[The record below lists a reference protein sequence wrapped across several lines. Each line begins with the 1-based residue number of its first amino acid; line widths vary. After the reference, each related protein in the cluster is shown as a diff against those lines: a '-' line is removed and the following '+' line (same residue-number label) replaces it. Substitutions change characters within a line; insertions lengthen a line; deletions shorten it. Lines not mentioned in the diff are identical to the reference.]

1 MKCPSCGYVSFQN
14 SEECVKC
21 GVPVPPSADDGE
33 VTSDSDFRRG
43 VKRKGREQLGFSFPS
58 DDDESGLPTAA
69 ETQATVAKA
78 APAERTAERT
88 ATKST
93 VRDTGAQLPEWSQD
107 GTFTTSEDSS
117 YGSGTHWHED
127 QPSDGGTWVE
137 VYKLASGFGRRAMA
151 LLVDTAVF
159 ILFAAVLVFALRGEN
174 GAFEIVRAQ
183 NMPAFFFLLVLHGFY
198 YTFFHSLIGQTPG
211 KMLFGIRVVH
221 VAGGTLLS
229 PWDAFL
235 RWLGYFLSALPF
247 GFGFLWA
254 VLDNDDQAVHDKW
267 AKSVVVLVDSFRGAP
282 GAPAEPA
289 AEV

>member
-1 MKCPSCGYVSFQN
+1 MKCVSCGYVSFQN
-14 SEECVKC
+14 GEECVKC
-21 GVPVPPSADDGE
+21 GAPLPPSADAGE

-43 VKRKGREQLGFSFPS
+43 VKRKGREQLGFDFPS
-58 DDDESGLPTAA
+58 DDDSGLPTAA
-69 ETQATVAKA
+69 ETQATVSQPAK
-78 APAERTAERT
+78 AERTAERT
-88 ATKST
+88 KST
-93 VRDTGAQLPEWSQD
+93 VRDSAPLLPEWSQE

-117 YGSGTHWHED
+117 YGSGTHWQED

-151 LLVDTAVF
+151 IIIDTAVF
-159 ILFAAVLVFALRGEN
+159 IAFFAILVFALRGEN
-174 GAFEIVRAQ
+174 GSFELVRAQ

-221 VAGGTLLS
+221 VNGGTLLS

-254 VLDNDDQAVHDKW
+254 VLDNDDQAIHDKW
-267 AKSVVVLVDSFRGAP
+267 AKSVVVLVDSYRGAP
-282 GAPAEPA
+282 ASPAGPT
-289 AEV
+289 AEGI

>member
-14 SEECVKC
+14 GEECVKC
-21 GVPVPPSADDGE
+21 GVPVPPSADDGD

-43 VKRKGREQLGFSFPS
+43 VKRKGREQLGFAFPS
-58 DDDESGLPTAA
+58 DDDESSLPTAA
-69 ETQATVAKA
+69 ETKATLSKSPA
-78 APAERTAERT
+78 AAERT

-93 VRDTGAQLPEWSQD
+93 VRDTAARLPEWSQE
-107 GTFTTSEDSS
+107 GTFATTDDSS

-127 QPSDGGTWVE
+127 QPADGTWVE

-151 LLVDTAVF
+151 LF
-159 ILFAAVLVFALRGEN
+159 IDSAIFIAFAAILVFALRGEHGN
-174 GAFEIVRAQ
+174 FELARAQ

-198 YTFFHSLIGQTPG
+198 YTFFHSLVGQTPG

-221 VAGGTLLS
+221 VAGGTLLT

-282 GAPAEPA
+282 GNATNPTGPSAEGA
-289 AEV
+289 